1 MTDPLFERQN
11 RALIEV
17 ERRMIEGL
25 ATDRELREGELKD
38 ISCDSLI
45 DEIM

>member
-1 MTDPLFERQN
+1 MVDPVFERQN

-25 ATDRELREGELKD
+25 AFDRELREREITE
-38 ISCDSLI
+38 ISGDSLI
-45 DEIM
+45 DEMR